1 MKSKIVRMAVACAV
15 LIAASFV
22 WAAPASAD
30 DQHTCTRYGCEKTDG
45 WGSGYAHWYA
55 YGDKMR
61 VCDSY
66 ADGWSVV
73 VVAKI
78 AQDSNGTVTYKT
90 VNKWHTGGSG
100 GSFPCTDRSYGDLP
114 EGTWLYMV
122 TCLGDYSANII
133 NADSCGEFKRAEA

>member
-1 MKSKIVRMAVACAV
+1 MAAACAV

-30 DQHTCTRYGCEKTDG
+30 DQHACTRYGCDKTDG

-73 VVAKI
+73 VVAAI
-78 AQDSNGTVTYKT
+78 VQDNNGTPSSKT
-90 VNKWHTGGSG
+90 VYKWHTGGSG
-100 GSFPCTDRSYGDLP
+100 GFPCTDRSYGDLP
-114 EGTWLYMV
+114 EGTPIHMR
-122 TCLGDYSANII
+122 TCLGNYTANII
-133 NADSCGEFKRAEA
+133 NADSCGEIKYAEA